1 MSKPVKII
9 LLVLLVG
16 LLVLIRMFEDQLFY
30 GVLMD
35 FFKTTH
41 STDPLPSYDLGKLLG
56 SISLRFGMN
65 TVLSLGILWVLFREL
80 AIVRLSIILY
90 AILYVVAMT
99 LFLLLISS
107 ETSGGHL
114 MLFYVRRF
122 LIQPLFLLILVPA
135 FYFQNRK

>member
-80 AIVRLSIILY
+80 AIVRLSVILY

-107 ETSGGHL
+107 ETSG
-114 MLFYVRRF
+114 
-122 LIQPLFLLILVPA
+122 
-135 FYFQNRK
+135 